1 MRRNWIGVGR
11 AISLLVLLS
20 AMIVVGS
27 VQGAHAES
35 TLTKVLQ
42 RGELLAGT
50 VVDAPPSGSMDARGH
65 IIGYCSDVARYVAA
79 RLGVKLKFVQV
90 TAQSRIPLLQTG
102 RIDAEFGVTTPQK
115 VRNEVVDFAYTYIL
129 DSGVIL
135 VRKGEST
142 DPKDYYNADKVI
154 GATQGNGFV
163 AQWKK
168 LSPNAKF
175 RLYQNESDVAVALE
189 KGDVAVH
196 LIGDIA
202 AHRYAAQSGG
212 RLVVGEAWSPSPD
225 AIMVRQNDS
234 KWRNWL
240 NWALQRM
247 WVEGT
252 LQKLYMKW
260 YGIEPNFKLGDD
272 GIIQPRVMEIGK
284 TDDPWR
290 PLPAGFLQ
298 KLLGPHSYELAN

>member
-1 MRRNWIGVGR
+1 MRRSFIWAGR
-11 AISLLVLLS
+11 AIPLLVLT
-20 AMIVVGS
+20 AMIVLTTTSGVR
-27 VQGAHAES
+27 AEA
-35 TLTKVLQ
+35 TLAKVLK

-50 VVDAPPSGSMDARGH
+50 VVTTPPSGSMDARGH
-65 IIGYCSDVARYVAA
+65 IIGYCPDVARYIAA

-90 TAQSRIPLLQTG
+90 TAESRIPLLQTG

-115 VRNEVVDFAYTYIL
+115 VRNEVVDFTYSYIL

-142 DPKDYYNADKVI
+142 EPKDYYNADKVI

-168 LSPNAKF
+168 VSPNAKF
-175 RLYQNESDVAVALE
+175 RLYQNELDITVALE
-189 KGDVAVH
+189 KGNVDVH

-202 AHRYAAQSGG
+202 AHRYAAQSDG
-212 RLVVGEAWSPSPD
+212 RLVVGDAWAPSPD
-225 AIMVRQNDS
+225 AIMVRQNDL

-247 WVEGT
+247 WIEGT

-260 YGIEPNFKLGDD
+260 YGIEPNFKLGND
-272 GIIQPRVMEIGK
+272 GIIEPRVMEIGK
-284 TDDPWR
+284 KDDPWH
-290 PLPAGFLQ
+290 PLPAGFLE
-298 KLLGPHSYELAN
+298 KLLGPQSYELGN

>member
-1 MRRNWIGVGR
+1 MQSSRSSAWRIVSVLAVFAMVTMASSAR
-11 AISLLVLLS
+11 AD
-20 AMIVVGS
+20 
-27 VQGAHAES
+27 S
-35 TLTKVLQ
+35 TLTNVLK

-50 VVDAPPSGSMDARGH
+50 VVDTPPSGSIDAQGH
-65 IIGYCSDVARYVAA
+65 IIGYAPDVARYVAA
-79 RLGVKLKFVQV
+79 RLGVKLQFVQV
-90 TAQSRIPLLQTG
+90 TAESRIPLLKTG

-115 VRNEVVDFAYTYIL
+115 VRNEVVDFTYSYIL

-142 DPKDYYNADKVI
+142 RPEDYYNTSKVI

-163 AQWKK
+163 AQWQK

-175 RLYQNESDVAVALE
+175 RLFQNESDVATALE
-189 KGDVAVH
+189 KGDVDVH
-196 LIGDIA
+196 LLGDIA
-202 AHRYAAQSGG
+202 AHRYAAESDG
-212 RLVVGEAWSPSPD
+212 RLVVGGTFAPSPD
-225 AIMVRQNDS
+225 AIMVNQNDS

-260 YGIEPNFKLGDD
+260 YGIEPNFSLGDD

-284 TDDPWR
+284 TDDPWI
-290 PLPAGFLQ
+290 PLPAGFLE
-298 KLLGPHSYELAN
+298 KLLGNQSYTLGD

>member
-1 MRRNWIGVGR
+1 MRSNVVRCGNVLS
-11 AISLLVLLS
+11 ALVLAAIIAL
-20 AMIVVGS
+20 ATAGT
-27 VQGAHAES
+27 ARAES
-35 TLTKVLQ
+35 TLEKVLK

-50 VVDAPPSGSMDARGH
+50 VVSTPPSGSIDAQGH
-65 IIGYCSDVARYVAA
+65 IIGYAPDVARYIAA
-79 RLGVKLKFVQV
+79 RLGVGLKFVQV
-90 TAQSRIPLLQTG
+90 TAESRIPLLKTG

-115 VRNEVVDFAYTYIL
+115 VRNEVVDFTYSYIL
-129 DSGVIL
+129 DSGVVL

-142 DPKDYYNADKVI
+142 NPKDYYNTDKVI
-154 GATQGNGFV
+154 GATQGNGFI

-175 RLYQNESDVAVALE
+175 RLFQDESDVAVALE
-189 KGDVAVH
+189 KGNVDVH

-202 AHRYAAQSGG
+202 AHRFAAQSDG
-212 RLVVGEAWSPSPD
+212 RLVVGDAWAPSPD
-225 AIMVRQNDS
+225 AIMVRQDDS

-272 GIIQPRVMEIGK
+272 GLIMPRVMEIGK
-284 TDDPWR
+284 TDDPWH
-290 PLPAGFLQ
+290 PLPTGFLET
-298 KLLGPHSYELAN
+298 LLGKQSYTLGN